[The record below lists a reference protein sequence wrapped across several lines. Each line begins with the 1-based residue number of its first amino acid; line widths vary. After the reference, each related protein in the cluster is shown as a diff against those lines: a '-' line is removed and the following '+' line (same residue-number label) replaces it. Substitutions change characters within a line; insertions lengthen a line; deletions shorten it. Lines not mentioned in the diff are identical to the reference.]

1 MNCRDAYRPQ
11 VREKIERPRIVSFN
25 TPLICLQR
33 FLLPKVLLLQV
44 TTLQDYLHFKAGLKI
59 ENII

>member
-1 MNCRDAYRPQ
+1 MLILIRYYDRK
-11 VREKIERPRIVSFN
+11 RLPRIVSFKP
-25 TPLICLQR
+25 PLICLQR

>member
-1 MNCRDAYRPQ
+1 MLILIRYYDRK
-11 VREKIERPRIVSFN
+11 RLPRIVSFN

-33 FLLPKVLLLQV
+33 FLLPKVLLHLV